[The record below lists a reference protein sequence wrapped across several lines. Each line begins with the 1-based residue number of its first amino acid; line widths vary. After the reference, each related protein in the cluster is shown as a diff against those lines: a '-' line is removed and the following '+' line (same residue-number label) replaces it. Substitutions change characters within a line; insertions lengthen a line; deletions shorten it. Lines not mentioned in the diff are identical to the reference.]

1 MDLDTK
7 YEEFKDYIHTQFS
20 TREKYIILAN
30 YLFEM
35 LREITKEDDDKTNE
49 VVYFYEDLLDYNYVA
64 EYLKYN
70 PRHEALLLAHAAHTI
85 LFLSTLEDK

>member
-7 YEEFKDYIHTQFS
+7 YDGLREYIDTNFS

-35 LREITKEDDDKTNE
+35 LREVTKEDDDKTNE

-64 EYLKYN
+64 EYLHYN
-70 PRHEALLLAHAAHTI
+70 PRDEVLLLAHSAHTI
-85 LFLSTLEDK
+85 LFLSTLGDS

>member
-7 YEEFKDYIHTQFS
+7 YDGLKDYINTHFS
-20 TREKYIILAN
+20 SREKYIILAN

-64 EYLKYN
+64 EYLRYN